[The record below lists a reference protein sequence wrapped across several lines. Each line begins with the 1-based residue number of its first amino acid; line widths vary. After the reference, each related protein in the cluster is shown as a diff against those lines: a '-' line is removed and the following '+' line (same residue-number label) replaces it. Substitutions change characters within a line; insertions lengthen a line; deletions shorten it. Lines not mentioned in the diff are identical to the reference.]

1 MKVFF
6 HLGFCQGKVSLN
18 FLVQEVTTGDNPL
31 QKRAFQLQEDMT
43 AITT

>member
-1 MKVFF
+1 MKGFF

-31 QKRAFQLQEDMT
+31 KNGRSNSKKT
-43 AITT
+43 